1 MKKFLFLLAFSFIV
15 GMGAV
20 FAQGQLDSITLFKV
34 ADAGV
39 TSASLGINGINPMNY
54 FKLTVGDEIF
64 IMAKGWDD
72 ARKEVAIWPTWKADK
87 ELAVSVVEG
96 KSKVIKVKALKAGGG
111 ALFISAIYIDDTGKK
126 HEGGVMGEVK
136 EKAK

>member
-20 FAQGQLDSITLFKV
+20 FAQGQLDGIIVFKV

-39 TSASLGINGINPMNY
+39 TSASLKGTGMNG

-64 IMAKGWDD
+64 IMAKGNDSD
-72 ARKEVAIWPTWKADK
+72 GKEVAIWPTWKADK

-96 KSKVIKVKALKAGGG
+96 KSKVVKVKALKAG
-111 ALFISAIYIDDTGKK
+111 APLFISAIYIDDTGKK